1 MCISHNPRK
10 LMKRIQE
17 DFKLKEDNIEPPDV
31 YIGETL
37 AKMKFDSG
45 KYCWTISLEQ
55 YVKAMV
61 ANVEEDLARS
71 GKIFPSKFVIPLSRN
86 YATWLED
93 SM

>member
-1 MCISHNPRK
+1 ME
-10 LMKRIQE
+10 RIQE
-17 DFKLKEDNIEPPDV
+17 YFKLNDHKMEPPDV
-31 YIGETL
+31 YIWETL

-61 ANVEEDLARS
+61 TNVEEDLARS
-71 GKIFPSKFVIPLSRN
+71 GKIFPYKCATPLSRN